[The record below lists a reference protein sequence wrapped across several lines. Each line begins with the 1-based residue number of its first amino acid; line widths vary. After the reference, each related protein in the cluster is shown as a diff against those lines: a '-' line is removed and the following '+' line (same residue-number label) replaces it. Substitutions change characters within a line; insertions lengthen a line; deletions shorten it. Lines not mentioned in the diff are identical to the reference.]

1 MADIV
6 SRIPFPTSGR
16 TGAAAA
22 TFGLSGVQYHFALG
36 GMAWL
41 SAINDERR
49 MTRAGAPIKKEQFD
63 NQNIPGE
70 QSLAS
75 WWLRSQMTF
84 IGGAGLLYQDPS
96 TDNQFAIRYADSVGV
111 NPWVNGKLTL
121 LRQTSQRIADATSA
135 KHLLVGWNDGTD
147 RYWSAVGNVLKSDT
161 GSAVSTITWGG
172 ANTIVSL
179 ASDGTNYYAADSV
192 GIYKGAGN
200 GVGAKL
206 WDTGSANTVV
216 AWAKGRLMA
225 AVGNKVYELVGG
237 APPTLPTEKY
247 AHLNTAFV
255 FTCFAEG
262 SNAIYAAGN
271 AGSQGEILKFGLDT
285 TGTVPTLSS
294 GGVLAA
300 QLPRGEVVQAMTTYL
315 GSFVGIGTN
324 KGFRVGQIDDQG
336 DIQYGPLLFTNTSG
350 VKSIAA
356 YDRFFFVAA
365 TNAIDGQSGL
375 YRVDLGQPLEGGDIS
390 PSVRFAYATDLQ
402 AHVTGEVSG
411 VTNFGN
417 SDRMALAVVG
427 QGAYLE
433 SASTLEATGY
443 LRTGR
448 VRYNTIEPK
457 IFKKVTVRMPTALM
471 GTVAVSVIDP
481 GGADTSILQVAQGG
495 SQGIEDVILPT
506 PGQSVEWI
514 QLKLTLGRSATDI
527 ARGGEVNAWQLKAM
541 PGAVRQRIITVPLA
555 CWDME
560 KTQSGQW
567 VGYEGRTV
575 QRLEAFEQIFARG
588 DAVAWQDLRNE
599 TSDLVV
605 IDDYRF
611 EQGASPGANRSVY
624 GGVLW
629 VELRTIADVIS

>member
-1 MADIV
+1 MADVV
-6 SRIPFPTSGR
+6 SRIPFPVSGR
-16 TGAAAA
+16 TDAASA
-22 TFGLSGVQYHFALG
+22 TFGLSGVQYHFALA
-36 GMAWL
+36 GMPWL
-41 SAINDERR
+41 SAISDERK
-49 MTRAGAPIKKEQFD
+49 MTRAGAQIKKDQVD
-63 NQNIPGE
+63 QQTIPGE

-96 TDNQFAIRYADSVGV
+96 ADNQYAIRYADSVGV
-111 NPWVNGKLTL
+111 NPWTNGKLTL
-121 LRQTSQRIADATSA
+121 LRQTSQRIADATA
-135 KHLLVGWNDGTD
+135 NKHLVLGWNDGTD
-147 RYWSAVGNVLKSDT
+147 RYWSAVGNVLKSDN
-161 GSAVSTITWGG
+161 GSAVTTITWGG
-172 ANTIVSL
+172 AGTIVSL
-179 ASDGTNYYAADSV
+179 ASDGTNYYAADAT
-192 GIYKGAGN
+192 GIYKGAGSGA
-200 GVGAKL
+200 GVKV
-206 WDTGSANTVV
+206 WDTGSANVVV
-216 AWAKGRLMA
+216 AWAKGRLMG
-225 AVGNKVYELVGG
+225 AVGNKVYELTG
-237 APPTLPTEKY
+237 AGPALPAEKY
-247 AHLNTAFV
+247 AHLNPGFT

-262 SNAIYAAGN
+262 TSAIYAAGN

-285 TGTVPTLSS
+285 TGAVPTLSS
-294 GGVLAA
+294 GGILAA

-336 DIQYGPLLFTNTSG
+336 DIQYGPLLFTNASG
-350 VKSIAA
+350 VKSVAA

-402 AHVTGEVSG
+402 AHVSGEVSS

-417 SDRMALAVVG
+417 TDRMVLTVTG

-448 VRYNTIEPK
+448 VRYNTIENK
-457 IFKKVTVRMPTALM
+457 IFKFVTVRTPSPLM
-471 GTVAVSVIDP
+471 GSVGVSVIDP
-481 GGADTSILQVAQGG
+481 GGADTSILTVTQGG
-495 SQGIEDVILPT
+495 SQGIEDVVLPA
-506 PGQSVEWI
+506 PGRAVEWL
-514 QLKLTLGRSATDI
+514 QLKLTLGRSATD
-527 ARGGEVNAWQLKAM
+527 ATKGGEVNAWQLKAM

-555 CWDME
+555 CWDKE
-560 KTQSGQW
+560 KSQSGQM
-567 VGYEGRTV
+567 VGYEGYALE
-575 QRLEAFEQIFARG
+575 RLSVFEQVFARG
-588 DAVAWQDLRNE
+588 DAVSWQDLRNE

-611 EQGASPGANRSVY
+611 EQGAAPGTNRSVY

-629 VELRTIADVIS
+629 VELRTIADVITS